1 MRIFKR
7 DPKGNYYLDF
17 KPSAKHRRIVR
28 TLETEDYKLAKEYA
42 KKLIREAFEDI
53 QLEKKPDYTFAH
65 VVKDWLLKYQHD
77 RKSIDT
83 MSQRIDWLV
92 DKFGTDGL
100 PITRTQ
106 LETALVALNVK
117 PGTKNRYVA
126 ECSKLMRH
134 AKRLEWI
141 DNVPAYR
148 RYTEPKGRM
157 RWLTRE
163 QAKKLATDLP
173 DWLQRMFWFAL
184 ATGMRESNIRGLE
197 WARVDLKNKLVYVH
211 ADEFKGGR
219 TVGFPMNDEAMA
231 ILEERVDKDKVYV
244 FGKEGEIP
252 GRCSRPEWYEALK
265 KNGLVGFRW
274 HDLRHSW
281 ASWHAQAGTPL
292 PVLQSLGGWATPSI
306 VSRYAHL
313 APSYTA
319 SWANNSQRKENEL

>member
-17 KPSAKHRRIVR
+17 KPSARHKRFVR
-28 TLETEDYKLAKEYA
+28 SLETSDFKLAKEVA
-42 KKLIREAFEDI
+42 KKIIRDSFDENLLGKRPTYLFS
-53 QLEKKPDYTFAH
+53 H
-65 VVKDWLLKYQHD
+65 VVKDWMSKHAHD
-77 RKSIDT
+77 RKSIIDIK
-83 MSQRIDWLV
+83 QRISWLV
-92 DKFGTDGL
+92 EKFGTY
-100 PITRTQ
+100 PIPIRPQYLDHELSNLKVTPSTR
-106 LETALVALNVK
+106 
-117 PGTKNRYVA
+117 NRYVA
-126 ECSKLMRH
+126 EMSKLMHH
-134 AKRLEWI
+134 AHRMEWI
-141 DNVPAYR
+141 DAVPG
-148 RYTEPKGRM
+148 YTRCNEPKGRM

-163 QAKKLATDLP
+163 QAKKLAMDLP

-197 WARVDLKNKLVYVH
+197 WSRVDLKNKLVYVH

-231 ILEERVDKDKVYV
+231 ILKERVDKEKVYV
-244 FGKEGEIP
+244 FGREGEIP

-292 PVLQSLGGWATPSI
+292 PVLQSLGGWATPGI
-306 VSRYAHL
+306 VSRYSHL

-319 SWANNSQRKENEL
+319 TWANNSQRKENEL